1 MTRDPQV
8 GKLLGQHV
16 QVTLGDLPVRAVL
29 EVEQRDVH
37 ALTVNL
43 DSQIKVKAYY
53 GQMLIGELAD
63 ALGVPT
69 ETVRFYERRGLLP
82 EPARA
87 TNGYRIYDDT
97 TLARGRFIRSAQTA
111 GLTLAEIGR
120 IVATRDE
127 GTVPCTHVTELLEAK
142 LEDVRDRQHQ
152 LAALE
157 TEIVA
162 LIERSHHL
170 DPADCTDTDIC
181 HILNVGT

>member
-1 MTRDPQV
+1 MTRDTQV
-8 GKLLGQHV
+8 GHLLGQHAEMI
-16 QVTLGDLPVRAVL
+16 LRGFPVRAVL

-43 DSQIKVKAYY
+43 DLQIKVKAYN
-53 GQMLIGELAD
+53 GEMLIGELAD
-63 ALGVPT
+63 ALDVPT

-87 TNGYRIYDDT
+87 ANGYRIYDDS
-97 TLARGRFIRSAQTA
+97 TLARLRFIRSAQTA
-111 GLTLAEIGR
+111 GLTLAEIGG
-120 IVATRDE
+120 IVETRDN
-127 GTVPCTHVTELLEAK
+127 GTAPCTHVTELLEAK
-142 LEDVRDRQHQ
+142 LEGVRDRQKQ

-157 TEIVA
+157 SEIEA
-162 LIERSHHL
+162 LVERSHHL